1 MFIPYGKQ
9 LIEEDDINA
18 VCEVLKSDFLTT
30 GPMVETFEK
39 EFAKYVG
46 SKYAV
51 AVNSGTA
58 ALHISCLAAGISQG
72 DQVITSSITFAA
84 SSNSVLYCGG
94 EPIFSDIDLETLNID
109 TKDIEQKITKKTKA
123 IIPVHMT
130 GNPCEMGEITRIAR
144 KNDLIVIEDASH
156 ALGAEYKGQK
166 IGSISDMTVFSFHP
180 VKHITTGEGGMV
192 TTNDEELYN
201 KLKLFRTHGITRDS
215 GLMSK
220 SDGQWYYEQLELGYN
235 YRISDIQCAL
245 GLSQLKKIDRFV
257 NRRREIASI
266 YYEAFGNNH
275 NLILPKEMNDSK
287 NSYHLYVLQLKNH
300 NRKEVFDKLRNVGLG
315 VNVHYVP
322 VYKHPYYQKNGY
334 MGIEC
339 VNSECYYER
348 AISIPIYP
356 LMNNEEVNYVVE
368 KINEIIK

>member
-109 TKDIEQKITKKTKA
+109 TKDIEQKITKKL
-123 IIPVHMT
+123 
-130 GNPCEMGEITRIAR
+130 R
-144 KNDLIVIEDASH
+144 
-156 ALGAEYKGQK
+156 Q
-166 IGSISDMTVFSFHP
+166 
-180 VKHITTGEGGMV
+180 
-192 TTNDEELYN
+192 LYQ
-201 KLKLFRTHGITRDS
+201 FI
-215 GLMSK
+215 
-220 SDGQWYYEQLELGYN
+220 
-235 YRISDIQCAL
+235 
-245 GLSQLKKIDRFV
+245 
-257 NRRREIASI
+257 
-266 YYEAFGNNH
+266 
-275 NLILPKEMNDSK
+275 
-287 NSYHLYVLQLKNH
+287 
-300 NRKEVFDKLRNVGLG
+300 
-315 VNVHYVP
+315 
-322 VYKHPYYQKNGY
+322 
-334 MGIEC
+334 
-339 VNSECYYER
+339 
-348 AISIPIYP
+348 
-356 LMNNEEVNYVVE
+356 
-368 KINEIIK
+368 